1 MICNLI
7 RLIAFAQL
15 LAFCS
20 AQCDAAVIWTYDLT
34 NLGTS
39 RTLGNPFI
47 LAKTNL
53 NDGLVSFTASLVVI
67 GSATSGSSD
76 IGYQQSAVDSGGLG
90 VAGNTLNGSAG
101 AESLRFGIQLSN
113 IVGGTVLFNGFSIVE
128 FNGFST
134 VDRGVLSLDNAF
146 STTGDNTALQ
156 AVLGDLDA
164 VAVPSNPTAFS
175 VFSNSGSQHFQ
186 VSAVAGSFTGTAA
199 AVPEPST
206 FGTLV
211 LLAFS
216 APLLRRF
223 RRRANSVDSQS
234 LVA

>member
-20 AQCDAAVIWTYDLT
+20 AKCEAAVIWTYDLT
-34 NLGTS
+34 NLGAS

-53 NDGLVSFTASLVVI
+53 NEGTVFFTASLVVT
-67 GSATSGSSD
+67 GSAVSGSSD
-76 IGYQQSAVDSGGLG
+76 IGYQQLAVDSGGLG
-90 VAGNTLNGSAG
+90 IAGNTLNGSAG

-128 FNGFST
+128 FNGFGT
-134 VDRGVLSLDNAF
+134 ADRGVLSLDNAF

-164 VAVPSNPTAFS
+164 VAVPSTPTAFS

-186 VSAVAGSFTGTAA
+186 VSAVTGSFTATAA

-206 FGTLV
+206 FGMLV
-211 LLAFS
+211 FVGFCI
-216 APLLRRF
+216 PWLRRF
-223 RRRANSVDSQS
+223 RHRPNSVDSDS